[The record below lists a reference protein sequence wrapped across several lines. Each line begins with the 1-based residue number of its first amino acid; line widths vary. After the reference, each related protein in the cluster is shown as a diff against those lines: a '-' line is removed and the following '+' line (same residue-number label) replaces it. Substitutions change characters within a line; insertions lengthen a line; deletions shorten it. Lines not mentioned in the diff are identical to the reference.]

1 MALRLDKY
9 LWAIRVY
16 KTRNEAAD
24 ACKAGRVKVNG
35 MEAKSSREVREN
47 DVLTVRKL
55 PVTYTYKI
63 LQLVE
68 NRQPAKNVALY
79 AEDLTPEEERCNLD
93 KKNVT
98 VYIQRDRGAGRPTKK
113 ERREID
119 KLFENLSYE

>member
-1 MALRLDKY
+1 MVRLDKY

-16 KTRNEAAD
+16 KTRSEAAD

-35 MEAKSSREVREN
+35 TEAKSSREVREN
-47 DVLTVRKL
+47 DMLTVRKL

-63 LQLVE
+63 IQLVE

-79 AEDLTPEEERCNLD
+79 AENLTPEEERNKLD
-93 KKNVT
+93 KKNIT
-98 VYIQRDRGAGRPTKK
+98 VYIRRDRGAGRPTKK

>member
-1 MALRLDKY
+1 MVRLDKY

-16 KTRNEAAD
+16 KTRSEAAD

-35 MEAKSSREVREN
+35 TEAKSSREVREN
-47 DVLTVRKL
+47 DMLTVRKL

-63 LQLVE
+63 IQLVE

-79 AEDLTPEEERCNLD
+79 AENLTPEEEKNKLD
-93 KKNVT
+93 KKNIT
-98 VYIQRDRGAGRPTKK
+98 VYIRRDRGAGRPTKK

>member
-1 MALRLDKY
+1 MARLDKY

-16 KTRNEAAD
+16 KTRSEAAD

-35 MEAKSSREVREN
+35 IEAKSSREVRES

-63 LQLVE
+63 IQLVE

-79 AEDLTPEEERCNLD
+79 AENLTPAEEKNKLD
-93 KKNVT
+93 KKNIT

-119 KLFENLSYE
+119 KLFENLSFE

>member
-1 MALRLDKY
+1 MLRLDKY

-16 KTRNEAAD
+16 KTRSEAAD
-24 ACKAGRVKVNG
+24 ACKAGRIKVNG
-35 MEAKSSREVREN
+35 IEAKSSREVRAG

-63 LQLVE
+63 IQLVE

-79 AEDLTPEEERCNLD
+79 AENLTSEEEMSKLD